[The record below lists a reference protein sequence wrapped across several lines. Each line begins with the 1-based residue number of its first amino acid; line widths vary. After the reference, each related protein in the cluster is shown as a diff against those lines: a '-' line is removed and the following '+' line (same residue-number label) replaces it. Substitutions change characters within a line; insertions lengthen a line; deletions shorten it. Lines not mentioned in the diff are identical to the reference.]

1 MTTTIKQD
9 ARTETIGSRPVH
21 QSVHRHVRDDGNAT
35 RGSAMAAL
43 LATLAITGAALALT
57 APAHAADLGG
67 EYRDKPRPLAMVS
80 PPIHSSLGNAPI
92 WDGLY
97 WGGSIGYGW
106 GESEHYYDRG
116 NNHGSA
122 TNDLEGGLASLTIGY
137 NYLVSQGLLVGVEGD
152 LGIMDLS
159 ADDKVIFDGHVWK
172 SEYGM
177 FWGTIRARAGVLFGD
192 TLLYGTGGWAVAEVN
207 EVGYGDAAGQTA
219 VNEDVRS
226 GWVVGG
232 GLEHAFS
239 PGMTA
244 KVEYLHMDFGSYE
257 GLSENQEAYSFD
269 NSVDLV
275 RAGLNF
281 KF

>member
-1 MTTTIKQD
+1 MTTTT
-9 ARTETIGSRPVH
+9 RETVRLETIGSRHGTTASRV
-21 QSVHRHVRDDGNAT
+21 
-35 RGSAMAAL
+35 SASFA
-43 LATLAITGAALALT
+43 LATTAAIVASLFAIVSKAE
-57 APAHAADLGG
+57 AADLGG

-80 PPIHSSLGNAPI
+80 PPPSYRDGDAPI
-92 WDGLY
+92 WNGLY

-116 NNHGSA
+116 DNHGSA

-192 TLLYGTGGWAVAEVN
+192 TLLYGTGGWAIAEVN

-244 KVEYLHMDFGSYE
+244 KVEYLHMDFGSYD
-257 GLSENQEAYSFD
+257 GISENQEAYSFD
-269 NSVDLV
+269 NTVDLV